1 MATFRCRKCRILL
14 FSVREL
20 ESHTV
25 STDQVNQVSSDLASF
40 DKCSSWFLKDEDIL
54 PWIAESVE
62 EAQWTEGKIY
72 CPKCKSRIGAF
83 DFIHGIQCN
92 CGKFTIPAIWIQK
105 SRVDHVLPNSQITNL
120 HIRYPVS
127 FDPLTEVHLSN
138 ISEEQRRVTENDC
151 KLLGLE
157 NVCNSEIASPEY
169 KSEEL
174 GSVGVRYLHTH
185 CFCIRNLTH
194 SLCSLL
200 ATVHLP
206 LKCVNHCFCT
216 LNTDQI
222 LRLNPSANST
232 VKDNTCHM
240 TNNHVGQKW
249 KKIRKRQRQARL
261 LEDGAIDLHDEMKKD
276 LEASQATTGSGNMYK
291 CLRVDEG
298 FDKFPIR
305 HQVLTHEIQDRHC
318 CAVCLDLLYEPFKC
332 SCDHVFCDPCLRQL
346 NFRIGRNGTISCPLC
361 RQTVEHVTPATEL
374 RSEIRNTYETH
385 ILRKREKTE
394 RRASYRKWPLP
405 SGNLPSRRVSSRT
418 HNISVAA
425 ILDTCIIV
433 MVCGFLLFLVLTVV
447 VQVPSD

>member
-105 SRVDHVLPNSQITNL
+105 SRVDRVLPNSQITNL

-151 KLLGLE
+151 ELLGLE

-174 GSVGVRYLHTH
+174 
-185 CFCIRNLTH
+185 
-194 SLCSLL
+194 
-200 ATVHLP
+200 
-206 LKCVNHCFCT
+206 
-216 LNTDQI
+216 DQI

-232 VKDNTCHM
+232 VNDNTCHM

-305 HQVLTHEIQDRHC
+305 HQVVTHEIQDRHC

-374 RSEIRNTYETH
+374 RSEIRNTYESH

-405 SGNLPSRRVSSRT
+405 SGNLPSRRVSSDRK
-418 HNISVAA
+418 SV
-425 ILDTCIIV
+425 V
-433 MVCGFLLFLVLTVV
+433 
-447 VQVPSD
+447 